1 MRLPSHESH
10 GRGASRAIDLT
21 HGLERLKTG
30 FRNAPHWRTRSAA
43 EVCPT
48 QYAHCPAADATSTRV
63 CRVYRMGLRSNARRS
78 AQWYANGAE
87 CPPSEPPPSVRTEIR
102 LDGNDE
108 THTRIPARPTANVYI
123 SYRYIETER
132 YHLRSSHATKST
144 SLPEVVLYGPSRTG
158 RSPVTMR
165 SVTFRDRRRADDR
178 TRPSVGD
185 GLPDPRAS
193 DSSPQIAVSIRS
205 TTAGGDRS
213 HGGNPSATITWA
225 SRQDLSCQG
234 RNPVDAYR
242 PRTGGRSA
250 PISVNRPT
258 DREPCQRAY
267 DAASRRSEGQK
278 RDARG
283 GRVEPPCTEQGLLPR
298 GRAEH
303 GRALEPERTRVGPET
318 APATVLATGPDESAS
333 SIRWTTVQRASE
345 RQGSCRRA
353 HGDTGPS

>member
-1 MRLPSHESH
+1 
-10 GRGASRAIDLT
+10 
-21 HGLERLKTG
+21 
-30 FRNAPHWRTRSAA
+30 
-43 EVCPT
+43 
-48 QYAHCPAADATSTRV
+48 
-63 CRVYRMGLRSNARRS
+63 
-78 AQWYANGAE
+78 
-87 CPPSEPPPSVRTEIR
+87 
-102 LDGNDE
+102 
-108 THTRIPARPTANVYI
+108 
-123 SYRYIETER
+123 
-132 YHLRSSHATKST
+132 
-144 SLPEVVLYGPSRTG
+144 
-158 RSPVTMR
+158 MR

-193 DSSPQIAVSIRS
+193 DSSPQLAVSIRS

-242 PRTGGRSA
+242 PRTAGRSA

-278 RDARG
+278 RDARS

-303 GRALEPERTRVGPET
+303 GRALEPGRTRVGPESDPEARGADGRRRDRQTEPGRLDPGPGGGDPGPSREIRRHLDRILPAPPRETVADDEQERGPET
-318 APATVLATGPDESAS
+318 APATVPATGPDESAS

-345 RQGSCRRA
+345 RRRSCRRA